1 MESFPS
7 FGIIILEIL
16 LRGVVREV
24 KTTMKD
30 VAALAGVGVG
40 TVSRVINGVKVK
52 EVTKEKVMAAISEL
66 NYEPDEYARGMKTN
80 SSNTIALILP
90 TIWHPFFSEFAYYVE
105 EALSQKNYKLFL
117 CNANGSAEKEK
128 EYIQM
133 VKQSK
138 VDGIIGITYS
148 DIDKYVSSNLPFV
161 SIDRHF
167 SEQVS
172 YVTADNYL
180 GGQIA
185 AQELL
190 TRNCKNLC
198 YVGGVSPYPNET
210 NNRKAGFY
218 NICEENKIA
227 VKVLDMP
234 EPISNLEEQLLAF
247 FSDNPE
253 IDSIFTINDF
263 MALDVIKAQKK
274 LGKEAPKDFQI
285 IGFDGVKLSLQKD
298 YLLSTI
304 VQPIEEM
311 AKVSVETLMAM
322 ILNEEPPK
330 RVVVPVFFHAGETTK
345 E

>member
-1 MESFPS
+1 M
-7 FGIIILEIL
+7 
-16 LRGVVREV
+16 

-247 FSDNPE
+247 FR
-253 IDSIFTINDF
+253 II
-263 MALDVIKAQKK
+263 LK
-274 LGKEAPKDFQI
+274 LIAFLP
-285 IGFDGVKLSLQKD
+285 S
-298 YLLSTI
+298 
-304 VQPIEEM
+304 
-311 AKVSVETLMAM
+311 M
-322 ILNEEPPK
+322 ISWLWM
-330 RVVVPVFFHAGETTK
+330 
-345 E
+345 

>member
-7 FGIIILEIL
+7 FGIIIPEIL

-133 VKQSK
+133 VKQS
-138 VDGIIGITYS
+138 IIGITYS

>member
-7 FGIIILEIL
+7 FGIIIPEIL

-117 CNANGSAEKEK
+117 CNANGSAEK